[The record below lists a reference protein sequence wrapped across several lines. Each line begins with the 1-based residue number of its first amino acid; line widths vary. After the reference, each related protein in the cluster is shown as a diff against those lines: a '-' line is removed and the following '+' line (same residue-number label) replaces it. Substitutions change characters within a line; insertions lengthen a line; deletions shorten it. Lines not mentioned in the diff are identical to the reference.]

1 MYDFF
6 EEIVNLSGLPF
17 EIFNKG
23 FRVINFSNK
32 TVYIEGFVNVINFEN
47 TEILIKLKRGIV
59 NILGSDLKIK
69 NMNLE
74 TILIVGNITNLETN

>member
-6 EEIVNLSGLPF
+6 EEIVKMSGLPLD
-17 EIFNKG
+17 IFNNG

-32 TVYIEGFVNVINFEN
+32 SVFVEGFVNIVSFESI
-47 TEILIKLKRGIV
+47 EIIIKLKHGIV
-59 NILGSDLKIK
+59 KIQGENLKIK

-74 TILIVGNITNLETN
+74 TILIIGNITNFEIS